1 MKFSSVEKGAQSVDK
16 IRLRSIT
23 KKKFNASLK
32 ADSVE
37 FLRMPSLQTYQ
48 LNYDDFWLSRK
59 LLQRRFAF
67 IKE

>member
-23 KKKFNASLK
+23 KKKFNARLK

-37 FLRMPSLQTYQ
+37 FVRMPSLQTYP

>member
-1 MKFSSVEKGAQSVDK
+1 MKFSSVEKGAQGVDK

-23 KKKFNASLK
+23 KKKINASLK

-37 FLRMPSLQTYQ
+37 FVRMPSLQTYP

-59 LLQRRFAF
+59 LPQRRFAF